1 MSGTAFDVPAAP
13 ECAAG
18 SCRDDGEPGRH
29 EASVSRMRR
38 AVLELGDAAAPVS
51 SLWAESQRAL
61 RNSLLHDD
69 VRGFRRWQSV
79 AGMFESAPM
88 AVRQH
93 GDLTPRL
100 LQPQMSATADH
111 LRYNPVV
118 RGAGRVRED
127 ALGDA
132 GGCGGGGTK
141 APN

>member
-1 MSGTAFDVPAAP
+1 MVRISAALIALLCSGVGPNGARLGVSGTAFDVPAAP

-38 AVLELGDAAAPVS
+38 AVLELGDTTAPVS

-88 AVRQH
+88 VVRQH
-93 GDLTPRL
+93 GDLTLSYSNR
-100 LQPQMSATADH
+100 
-111 LRYNPVV
+111 
-118 RGAGRVRED
+118 
-127 ALGDA
+127 
-132 GGCGGGGTK
+132 K
-141 APN
+141 